1 MDAEPQ
7 RALVDAPLRRS
18 LMSLHA
24 EAVPPATTRGVC
36 MRRGSLVLM
45 ALLWAA
51 IAQAQIKVPDTI
63 EQRLKACAACH
74 GDKGEGLQNKNE
86 HYPRLAGKP
95 AGYLYNQLVN
105 FRDKRREL
113 AIMNYMVAFLSD
125 NYLLEIAAYYAAL
138 QPPLVTP
145 PSRASAALMAQGEK
159 LVREGDAARGLP
171 SCVACHGANLTGIE
185 PAIPGLLG
193 LQPPYIVSQMGAW
206 KVGKRHA
213 MKPDC
218 MREVADKLTPDDV
231 AALTAWLV
239 AQPLPADPKPA
250 AVLPKLPLD
259 CGGLTPKAK

>member
-1 MDAEPQ
+1 M
-7 RALVDAPLRRS
+7 RKTSWLLLVVGCCLS
-18 LMSLHA
+18 S
-24 EAVPPATTRGVC
+24 AV
-36 MRRGSLVLM
+36 L
-45 ALLWAA
+45 
-51 IAQAQIKVPDTI
+51 AQTQVPNTL

-125 NYLLEIAAYYAAL
+125 NYLLEIAHHYAAQ
-138 QPPLVTP
+138 QPPLVVP
-145 PSRASAALMAQGEK
+145 PLRANAALMAQGEK

-171 SCVACHGANLTGIE
+171 SCVSCHGARLTGIE

-193 LQPPYIVSQMGAW
+193 LHPPYIVSQMGAW
-206 KVGKRHA
+206 KAGARRA

-231 AALTAWLV
+231 AALAAWLV
-239 AQPLPADPKPA
+239 AQPLPADAKPA
-250 AVLPKLPLD
+250 AALPNTLPLD
-259 CGGLTPKAK
+259 CGGLTPKPERVR

>member
-1 MDAEPQ
+1 
-7 RALVDAPLRRS
+7 
-18 LMSLHA
+18 
-24 EAVPPATTRGVC
+24 
-36 MRRGSLVLM
+36 MRREIGVLV
-45 ALLWAA
+45 ALWWAA
-51 IAQAQIKVPDTI
+51 GAQAQNAVPDTL

-125 NYLLEIAAYYAAL
+125 NYLSEIASYYAAL

-145 PSRASAALMAQGEK
+145 PARASAQARAKGEQLAQQ
-159 LVREGDAARGLP
+159 GDAARGLP
-171 SCVACHGANLTGIE
+171 SCASCHGPTLTGLE

-193 LQPPYIVSQMGAW
+193 LHPPYIVSQLGAW
-206 KVGKRHA
+206 KAGKRHA

-218 MREVADKLTPDDV
+218 MHEVALKLTPDDV
-231 AALTAWLV
+231 SALTAYLA
-239 AQPLPADPKPA
+239 AQPQPADPKPA
-250 AVLPKLPLD
+250 AAGSLGKLPLE
-259 CGGLTPKAK
+259 CGGITKK